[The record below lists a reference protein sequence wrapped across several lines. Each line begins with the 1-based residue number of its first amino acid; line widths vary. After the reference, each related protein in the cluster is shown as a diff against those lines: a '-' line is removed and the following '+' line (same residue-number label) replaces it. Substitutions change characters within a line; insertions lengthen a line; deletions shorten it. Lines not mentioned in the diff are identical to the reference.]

1 MGADCGPPTL
11 PGDPH
16 CARHGLSEVP
26 EAARVA
32 APPRGSGRRPGR
44 QRSGG
49 RCCRGRVQAAVLHWR
64 IPVPG
69 DRRRAGHVIRWQRAR
84 SGSVFAPPAPRQAA
98 SDTRGGRH
106 GRPSTLVRPL
116 IPGGSVAPQAP
127 ASPPSPARRSFCCRA
142 ASAVS
147 PPRPS
152 SPAMCEWAAGGGS
165 TRRRQRPAR
174 RHTSPGGVLSAD
186 LLPLRSCVLVT

>member
-1 MGADCGPPTL
+1 MGPDCGPPTL
-11 PGDPH
+11 PRDPH

-49 RCCRGRVQAAVLHWR
+49 RCCRGRVEAAVIHRR

-84 SGSVFAPPAPRQAA
+84 SGSVFAPPAPPQAA
-98 SDTRGGRH
+98 SDTWGAATGARAH
-106 GRPSTLVRPL
+106 WWRPL

-127 ASPPSPARRSFCCRA
+127 ASPPSLVRRSFCCRA

-152 SPAMCEWAAGGGS
+152 SPAMCEWAADGGS
-165 TRRRQRPAR
+165 TRPRRRRRGDGPPRSASAAAHPAR
-174 RHTSPGGVLSAD
+174 RRSLS
-186 LLPLRSCVLVT
+186 